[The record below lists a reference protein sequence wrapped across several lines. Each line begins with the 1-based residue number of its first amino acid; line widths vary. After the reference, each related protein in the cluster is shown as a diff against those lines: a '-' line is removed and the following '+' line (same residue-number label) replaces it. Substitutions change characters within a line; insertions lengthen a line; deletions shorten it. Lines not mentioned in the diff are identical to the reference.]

1 MRMYK
6 FIESV
11 IKNFYTQ
18 VWKVAHSDPTIIY
31 DVYIVCSVISITA
44 SACRM
49 YVLSKYYVG
58 SSRYLTLMKDLE

>member
-18 VWKVAHSDPTIIY
+18 VWKVAHSAHSDPAIIY
-31 DVYIVCSVISITA
+31 DAYIVCSVISITT
-44 SACRM
+44 SARM
-49 YVLSKYYVG
+49 YVK
-58 SSRYLTLMKDLE
+58 